1 MARQLWSAWAARRA
15 GVAAPERIPGCRAAW
30 LTGGILGGVT
40 ECLGFCLAGGVD
52 SCRAMVGTRRR
63 GAGVEGVEGEGED
76 GVECVECGGR
86 IGVDGVSGRGSWEAI
101 WTSRSRSSS
110 AGNCSGDVVEAAAVF
125 PRLSP
130 LTAAGVGSAASL
142 LERTRSSTRDGRA
155 LSLGRRPSID
165 LVAVKQT
172 CCEPCP
178 IEFSGLGGR
187 VEQTRVAVD
196 CQTLSGRKPNAK

>member
-1 MARQLWSAWAARRA
+1 M
-15 GVAAPERIPGCRAAW
+15 
-30 LTGGILGGVT
+30 
-40 ECLGFCLAGGVD
+40 
-52 SCRAMVGTRRR
+52 

-130 LTAAGVGSAASL
+130 LAEAGVGPAASL
-142 LERTRSSTRDGRA
+142 LERNRSSTSDGRA
-155 LSLGRRPSID
+155 FSLGLRPSID

-172 CCEPCP
+172 CCSPSP
-178 IEFSGLGGR
+178 IEFCGLWGR
-187 VEQTRVAVD
+187 VGQTRVPVD
-196 CQTLSGRKPNAK
+196 CQTWSGRRPNAK

>member
-1 MARQLWSAWAARRA
+1 M
-15 GVAAPERIPGCRAAW
+15 
-30 LTGGILGGVT
+30 GGWT

-52 SCRAMVGTRRR
+52 SCRAMVGTRCI
-63 GAGVEGVEGEGED
+63 GAGVEGVAGEGED

-130 LTAAGVGSAASL
+130 LTEAGVESAAPL
-142 LERTRSSTRDGRA
+142 LERTRSSTSDGRA

-172 CCEPCP
+172 CCSTSA
-178 IEFSGLGGR
+178 IEFSRLCSR
-187 VEQTRVAVD
+187 VEQTKSPVD
-196 CQTLSGRKPNAK
+196 CQSWSGRRPNAK